1 MLLFKKCRAQIVL
14 NSRNIFSLRKKKKKV
29 CHDQLAKYFSKEKK
43 LVYLSIKE
51 GGTSPYSDIN
61 IIFPKKEAL

>member
-1 MLLFKKCRAQIVL
+1 MSCP
-14 NSRNIFSLRKKKKKV
+14 NSSQPQKYILTQKKKKKV